1 MGQKRNLVLMLAF
14 LFLAF
19 AATGEEGQGD
29 YLNPSDSAA
38 DNAALQDI
46 RDTMGQEILFN
57 PQQDGKTGSTPVLI
71 ISKNIPVAAAGHNPS
86 QPKARLLNPLNRW
99 HLDLKDSADR
109 SVELQMTQSNDAVF
123 GRGVVAA
130 AGFAQDAT
138 ATGKVAGKKLSLD
151 ILTADLTLF
160 RLDLTLN
167 GKSIA
172 GDYHAY
178 STAYMPWKGI
188 AMGAIY

>member
-1 MGQKRNLVLMLAF
+1 MGYYRNLVLILAF
-14 LFLAF
+14 LFIALV
-19 AATGEEGQGD
+19 ATGEEGQGD

-38 DNAALQDI
+38 NVAAMQDLKE
-46 RDTMGQEILFN
+46 TMGQEILFN
-57 PQQDGKTGSTPVLI
+57 PQQDGKTSSTSVI
-71 ISKNIPVAAAGHNPS
+71 ISKNIPVAAVGHNPS
-86 QPKARLLNPLNRW
+86 QPQARLLNPLNRW

-178 STAYMPWKGI
+178 STAIMPWKGI